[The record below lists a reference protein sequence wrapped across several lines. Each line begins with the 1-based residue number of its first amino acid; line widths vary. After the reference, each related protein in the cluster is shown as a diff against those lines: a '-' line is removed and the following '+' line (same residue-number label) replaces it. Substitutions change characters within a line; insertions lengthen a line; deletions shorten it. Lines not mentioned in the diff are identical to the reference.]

1 MERKSLGRRLNIVIF
16 LVFFT
21 NITNRL
27 YAGSQD
33 LFVLLIIK
41 RNTRRLVIYIVI
53 HLVEVLDKVE

>member
-41 RNTRRLVIYIVI
+41 RNTRTLVIYIVI